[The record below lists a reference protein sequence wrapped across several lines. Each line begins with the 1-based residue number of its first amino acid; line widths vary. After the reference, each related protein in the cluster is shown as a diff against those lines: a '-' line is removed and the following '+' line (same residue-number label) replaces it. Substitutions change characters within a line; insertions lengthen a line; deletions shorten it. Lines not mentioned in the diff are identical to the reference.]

1 MGRITRARQ
10 DGDLSGVAI
19 GRLAIF
25 PVATTAVL
33 FDLDDTLFDHW
44 HGTREALATL
54 RARHKC
60 LRRWTSAELSERHS
74 QVLERLHLEVLGGRM
89 TVGEARIRRFGQ
101 LFRDAECDITPH
113 VAAEVATE
121 YREAYEATWR
131 PVPGAVSL
139 LRQLSQHVVIG
150 VITNNL
156 VSEQLQKIRTCGLE
170 PYLDSVTISEEA
182 GVAKPAARAFD
193 IALARLGARAQDTV
207 MVGDAWANDILG
219 ARGAGIRAV
228 WFNPL
233 GLPVPEPGVAAEL
246 RKLEPV
252 AQAVSIILND
262 SLMSAQRSTPS
273 T

>member
-1 MGRITRARQ
+1 M
-10 DGDLSGVAI
+10 
-19 GRLAIF
+19 
-25 PVATTAVL
+25 
-33 FDLDDTLFDHW
+33 
-44 HGTREALATL
+44 L
-54 RARHKC
+54 RARHEC
-60 LRRWTSAELSERHS
+60 LRRWTFAELIERHS
-74 QVLERLHLEVLGGRM
+74 QVLEQLHLEVLGGRM

-101 LFRDAECDITPH
+101 LFRDAACDITPH
-113 VAAEVATE
+113 AAAEVATQ
-121 YREAYEATWR
+121 YRAAYEAAWR

-156 VSEQLQKIRTCGLE
+156 VGEQLQKIRTCGLE

-193 IALARLGARAQDTV
+193 IALARLGGRAQDTV
-207 MVGDAWANDILG
+207 MVGDAWTNDILG

-233 GLPVPEPGVAAEL
+233 SVPAPEPGVAAEL

-252 AQAVSIILND
+252 VQAMSIILND
-262 SLMSAQRSTPS
+262 SLMPAQAPAGST
-273 T
+273 